1 MQKACEGAQG
11 RHYQIPPME
20 KDHMELSTTAKPAVG
35 DRAERLLSDVWRV
48 ANTHTKNVLIVYTQ
62 IGKEFS
68 TNIPF
73 LIAEIS
79 T

>member
-1 MQKACEGAQG
+1 MD
-11 RHYQIPPME
+11 
-20 KDHMELSTTAKPAVG
+20 KDHMELGATAGTVVG
-35 DRAERLLSDVWRV
+35 DTAERLLSDVWQV

-68 TNIPF
+68 TNMPL